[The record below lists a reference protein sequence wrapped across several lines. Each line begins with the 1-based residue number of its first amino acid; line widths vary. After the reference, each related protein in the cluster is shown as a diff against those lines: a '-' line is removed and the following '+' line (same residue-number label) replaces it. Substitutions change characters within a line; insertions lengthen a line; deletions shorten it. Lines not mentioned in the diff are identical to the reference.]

1 MVSPVTT
8 FLNSD
13 VSVTNSFEMSSPMF
27 ASFPNIMTV
36 LNRSPNFFRS
46 SADIFFSDIR
56 FDSVFK
62 YVLFPLLP
70 VPVRMNALP
79 PARVFD
85 LYMQAPTISSSN
97 DLISWSPQDTLSSML
112 SITSLDACLLKSHGI
127 LFVITTSG
135 VNSEKL
141 SVKTL

>member
-1 MVSPVTT
+1 
-8 FLNSD
+8 
-13 VSVTNSFEMSSPMF
+13 MF
-27 ASFPNIMTV
+27 ASFPNIITV
-36 LNRSPNFFRS
+36 LNLSPNFFKS
-46 SADIFFSDIR
+46 KDEIFFSDIR
-56 FDSVFK
+56 FESVFK

-70 VPVRMNALP
+70 VPVRINALP

-97 DLISWSPQDTLSSML
+97 DLISASLQDTLSSIL

-127 LFVITTSG
+127 LLVITTSG
-135 VNSEKL
+135 VNSAKL